1 MNLTVTEIS
10 RVISELSQNIE
21 GAFLNKVWGLAEDEW
36 AVELRQGGKKLWLA
50 ISISPSNSR
59 MHLLTDAP
67 DRKTEPSHFTKMFKK
82 AASRSP
88 LRKILQV
95 NADRIVR
102 LDFIGSALIAEL
114 MGPKGNLYLLGEEDR
129 IVAVALARK
138 SHNRPGEIY
147 TPPSKPP
154 ANAGAVKIEAE
165 QKPGLSFNMEL
176 AERYGEIVRLDILN
190 RAKQKALAPLK
201 VQLKK
206 TAKRKKGL
214 DKEKRELEKHSNDR
228 HLGDILQA
236 NFTALKKGLSSIT
249 AIDFYDAEAKE
260 INITLNPALSPAEN
274 VKRYYKWSKKHE
286 KGIPRIENELK
297 NLIDN
302 EKTIA
307 EKVKKIES
315 TDKIEDIEQSQQAKP
330 NQQKTG
336 KKGKTA
342 YSGPRRFITSDGYTA
357 LVGRSDREND
367 EITFKKSN
375 GRDLWLHAR
384 DYPGSHVV
392 VKLPKGLKQIPKTT
406 LAEAAMLALNYSKA
420 AKAGKG
426 EVTYCYVKEIRKPKG
441 APAGKVLVTGAKSV
455 MARIDS
461 ETIKTMKIRVS
472 E

>member
-10 RVISELSQNIE
+10 RVISELSQNVE

-36 AVELRQGGKKLWLA
+36 GVELRQGGKKLWLA

-59 MHLLTDAP
+59 IHLLKNAP
-67 DRKTEPSHFTKMFKK
+67 DRKMEPSHFTKMFKK

-88 LRKILQV
+88 LRKISQV

-102 LDFIGSALIAEL
+102 LDFTGSALIAEL

-129 IVAVALARK
+129 IVAIALSRK

-154 ANAGAVKIEAE
+154 ARADAVEMDAE
-165 QKPGLSFNMEL
+165 QHGLSFNMEL
-176 AERYGEIVRLDILN
+176 AERYGKIVHLDILN

-206 TAKRKKGL
+206 AAKRKKDL
-214 DKEKRELEKHSNDR
+214 DKERRELEKHSDDR
-228 HLGDILQA
+228 NLGDILQA
-236 NFTALKKGLSSIT
+236 NFAAIKKGVSSIT

-260 INITLNPALSPAEN
+260 IKITLNPALSPAEN
-274 VKRYYKWSKKHE
+274 IKRYYKWSKKHE

-297 NLIDN
+297 SLIEN
-302 EKTIA
+302 EKAIA
-307 EKVKKIES
+307 EKVQKIES
-315 TDKIEDIEQSQQAKP
+315 ADRIEDIEENRQTKP
-330 NQQKTG
+330 SRQKTG

-342 YSGPRRFITSDGYTA
+342 YSGPRRFITSDGYTTF
-357 LVGRSDREND
+357 VGRNDREND

-426 EVTYCYVKEIRKPKG
+426 EVTYCHVKDIRKPKG

-461 ETIKTMKIRVS
+461 ETIKTMKARVT